1 MELNIEQR
9 REAARINDKAR
20 VGTTKLAMNAVFG
33 KTMENIR
40 KHVNIELLTS
50 NKFAKKRIAKP
61 NFKSARRFHNE
72 LLAVQLSRTDI
83 ELKGPIQSG
92 FTVLEHAK
100 GHMTDGYY
108 NDWKRHF
115 PKSELLFTDTD
126 SFCVAVEHPDVY
138 AEMATFQDWFDFSEY
153 PRDHPLYDDTNRKV
167 SVILCFLDFTMFSRF
182 YHLTRFICYM
192 FFLFYIPKLFVA
204 ICLIIFTFLTLRFI
218 FPQNNL

>member
-50 NKFAKKRIAKP
+50 NKFTKKRIAKP

-92 FTVLEHAK
+92 FAVLEHAK
-100 GHMTDGYY
+100 GHMTTGYY
-108 NDWKRHF
+108 NDWKQHF
-115 PKSELLFTDTD
+115 PNSELLFTDTD

-192 FFLFYIPKLFVA
+192 FFPILYSKTVCSNMSHHFYFSNFAFHFSPK
-204 ICLIIFTFLTLRFI
+204 
-218 FPQNNL
+218 